1 MVYVNKK
8 NNIKKK
14 TTILLFVSGSYYS
27 FSLAISVKIFN
38 VHLQADFRPGFYI
51 TAMKKKFFILIAVLH
66 LILVVVN
73 ITVYS
78 DIFNQKNDDS
88 KRYLR
93 VASELVSF
101 DYSNLDPYSNCGTA
115 PGYPLFLALF
125 KIFTRL
131 NVYMVAIT
139 QALLYVLA
147 LYYLISNL
155 YKKDYLSYPL
165 CVLGFF
171 LVLICPEIF
180 EYNGRTLSESFA
192 GSMILLIFG
201 SMIGGLEKQ
210 WPRVIFLISLGFLI
224 LTRFEYLAIVPFL
237 ILFLIIRKKYVFSV
251 VSVMVIVLLLSANGY
266 KNYRIFG
273 VFYPLSFAGGAVMY
287 AGNNLNGD
295 GSWHVIEKDINYI
308 PESVQEKYLSI
319 KNKEWNCRCLEEDKF
334 YKNLAM
340 DSWKGGNIGFQMMVI
355 PLKVK
360 KLWLLPGSFDYHSG
374 LTHYDKGLQLG
385 LLFDSNL
392 WPWYA
397 KYKHAFYLI
406 IYWLFLIMI
415 VAGFVLKIRERG
427 FGLFDFSVILLFLVV
442 TFLYSVPSYGIG
454 RFHVPIFGLLAIYS
468 AFTVKYLYK
477 HYAKKD
483 WEKYLYK

>member
-295 GSWHVIEKDINYI
+295 GSWHVIDKDLNYI

-334 YKNLAM
+334 YKELAK

-374 LTHYDKGLQLG
+374 LTQYDKGLQLG
-385 LLFDSNL
+385 ILFDSDL

-397 KYKHAFYLI
+397 KYKHAFYLLV
-406 IYWLFLIMI
+406 YWLFLVMI
-415 VAGFVLKIRERG
+415 VAGIVLKIRERG
-427 FGLFDFSVILLFLVV
+427 FGLFDFSVILLFLIV

-468 AFTVKYLYK
+468 AFTVKFLYK
-477 HYAKKD
+477 RYVKKD
-483 WEKYLYK
+483 LVKYLYK